1 MQVDGEVSSRSVASR
16 VRKADRSVS
25 KRRETPRT
33 CESCNRMGGKPRPIS
48 GVVFQMCDEC
58 APSEFKRGR
67 VVERFMVREFEAAI
81 KGLINGYQDRL

>member
-1 MQVDGEVSSRSVASR
+1 
-16 VRKADRSVS
+16 
-25 KRRETPRT
+25 
-33 CESCNRMGGKPRPIS
+33 
-48 GVVFQMCDEC
+48 MCDEC